1 MKMVYNVY
9 EAGFEEKFP
18 NFHVVDSTND
28 KRLIPSSFNF
38 YYDFLIEMGT
48 LDSLIYSFFLQVS
61 GFYPPVNGVE
71 EERFFRIY
79 KTTLAE
85 IMHCGMSS
93 LDASLKRLVDNE
105 WLFVVREYGKAN
117 AYCART

>member
-9 EAGFEEKFP
+9 EAGFEEMFP
-18 NFHVVDSTND
+18 NFHLVDSTNE
-28 KRLIPSSFNF
+28 KSLIPLSFEFNA
-38 YYDFLIEMGT
+38 DFLIEMGT

-61 GFYPPVNGVE
+61 GFYPPINGVE

-105 WLFVVREYGKAN
+105 WLFVLKEVGKAN